1 MSINEILYEITPSE
15 QYLDDIGLLKKSGQ
29 KQLVVKILEF
39 LKEMQIEPMM
49 GTGNPEPLKHY
60 GERSVWSRRI
70 NQKHRLVY
78 EVFDENREVVL
89 LSAYGHYND
98 K

>member
-39 LKEMQIEPMM
+39 LKEMQTEPMM

-78 EVFDENREVVL
+78 EIFDENREVVL